1 MDFSNTDNV
10 NTLLREKVSKVDHDY
25 KTKVVSYST
34 NTDDAKALLRT
45 KASNADSDWLPKV
58 LNYSNTDDEILSR
71 EK

>member
-45 KASNADSDWLPKV
+45 KASNADSD
-58 LNYSNTDDEILSR
+58 
-71 EK
+71 